1 MIYCATV
8 ASIHAEEWNNMSTYE
23 VVVVGG
29 GQNSLSAAAYAAA
42 AGMKVLVLDKNSQI
56 GGGAVS
62 RELTKPGFI
71 HDSHAGQMVLIMAN
85 PLIARDELG
94 LKSKFGLKFS
104 QPDVGHATVFDDGT
118 YLCTDFSVDK
128 TCKSI
133 AKFSERDA
141 EAYRRLVK
149 QAEAMSDLFV
159 SGLFKPPL
167 PFGGFMAMLDQSLD
181 GQQLIGSLLKSAY
194 DVVCEL
200 YEHEKVRIHFLKWVS
215 ELMIGPEEKGTGV
228 VPLFLAAM
236 QHKYHPGAVVGG
248 SQKLSDA
255 VVDCIRHHGGEVRT
269 DSSVV
274 KIQSAGGKVKGV
286 VLASGETIGASKAII
301 ANVHPWLLGEMIEG
315 IDSGVAARA
324 KAVRLS
330 AFGAVNTHWA
340 LKEAPKYKAG
350 AEVDNAAVVEPAP
363 SSMLRF
369 RQHFDQMRY
378 GRLPDSINASV
389 QHNSNWDRTRVPNG
403 QGAALYLY
411 HFVPFKF
418 AGKELPY
425 WDEVKEQVKLEVLQ
439 RYQGITTNM
448 GSDNILGS
456 AIETPYDMHRW
467 SPSFQNGDLMGIGTY
482 IDQWN
487 GRRPTPELAQYR
499 MPGIAGLYLSGPFMH
514 PGGTVT
520 GGGRA
525 VALQLFGDLGVNYSR
540 IIST

>member
-1 MIYCATV
+1 MI
-8 ASIHAEEWNNMSTYE
+8 MSKYE

-29 GQNSLSAAAYAAA
+29 GQNSLSAAAYLAAT
-42 AGMKVLVLDKNSQI
+42 GMKVLVLDKNPQI

-62 RELTKPGFI
+62 RELTVPGFV

-85 PLIARDELG
+85 PLIAQDELG

-128 TCKSI
+128 TCQSI
-133 AKFSERDA
+133 AKFSARDA
-141 EAYRRLVK
+141 DAYRQLVK
-149 QAEAMSDLFV
+149 QAEGMSDLFV

-167 PFGGFMAMLDQSLD
+167 PFGGFMAMMDQSIE
-181 GQQLIGSLLKSAY
+181 GQQLVGSLLKSAY
-194 DVVCEL
+194 DVVCGL
-200 YEHEKVRIHFLKWVS
+200 YDHEKVRIHFLKWVS
-215 ELMIGPEEKGTGV
+215 ELMIGPEVKGTGI

-248 SQKLSDA
+248 SQKLSDSLVA
-255 VVDCIRHHGGEVRT
+255 CIRHNGGEVRT
-269 DSSVV
+269 DSEVV
-274 KIQSAGGKVKGV
+274 KIRSSGGKAKSV
-286 VLASGETIGASKAII
+286 VLKSGETIEAAKAIV
-301 ANVHPWLLGEMIEG
+301 ANVHPWLLGSMIEG
-315 IDSGVAARA
+315 IDQNVASRA
-324 KAVRLS
+324 KAVELS

-363 SSMLRF
+363 ATMQRF

-378 GRLPDSINASV
+378 GQLPDSINASV

-403 QGAALYLY
+403 QGASLYLY

-418 AGKELPY
+418 AGKELSH
-425 WDEVKEQVKLEVLQ
+425 WDEVKESVKEEVLR
-439 RYQGITTNM
+439 RYQDITTNM
-448 GSDNILGS
+448 GPENILGS

-467 SPSFQNGDLMGIGTY
+467 SPSFQNGDIMGVGTY

-499 MPGIAGLYLSGPFMH
+499 VPGISGLYLSGPFMH

-525 VALQLFGDLGVNYSR
+525 VAIQILGDLGVNYSK